1 MTNNISGVASD
12 LKTKE
17 AFDIYENGKHR
28 RYSLLFAVNGGAF
41 AVAKL
46 FADDPAK
53 QDRVLGDLSLTQL
66 AVGMAIFTTVMIWDI
81 YLFGQKM
88 RAKYLKDAFGPQGKI
103 VLFVLGALLF
113 TGWLLVGAKRATGA

>member
-1 MTNNISGVASD
+1 MNSNIVGVLSD

-46 FADDPAK
+46 FADEPAK

-66 AVGMAIFTTVMIWDI
+66 AVGMAIFTIVMIWDI
-81 YLFGQKM
+81 YLFGHKM
-88 RAKYLKDAFGPQGKI
+88 RAKYLKDAFGLQGKL

-113 TGWLLVGAKRATGA
+113 TGWLLVGANRATGA